1 MQNYI
6 VVGGIMKKTITQE
19 IELLEFLK
27 QNFHQS
33 STNKLRKMLSNGR
46 IKINSEIVHK
56 AKHKLQENDIFELL
70 DKPTQITTP
79 KSKIKVKNLSIDIIY
94 EDDYILVVEKPA
106 KLLSVATNK
115 LEDNTLHSK
124 CVDYLKQSD
133 AKAWAYIVHR
143 LDKET
148 SGIMLLA
155 KTKSGKEYLQEQ
167 FSNRSVYRTYHALVE
182 GKLSPKS
189 GTVEQYL
196 IEDKH
201 LNINP
206 TSKTNKHGKL
216 AITHWEALSNYE
228 SSTLVRL
235 MIETGR
241 RHQIRM
247 AMKSIGHPI
256 IGDTLHGAESN
267 PVSRICLH
275 ATSLEFLHPQSDE
288 PMRFEAKHNFA
299 KL

>member
-6 VVGGIMKKTITQE
+6 VVGGLMKKTITDE
-19 IELLEFLK
+19 IELLVLLK
-27 QNFHQS
+27 QIFPQS

-56 AKHKLQENDIFELL
+56 AKYKLQQNDTFELL
-70 DKPTQITTP
+70 DNPTQEQTTQ
-79 KSKIKVKNLSIDIIY
+79 SKIKVKNLSIDIIY

-106 KLLSVATNK
+106 KLLSVATDK
-115 LEDNTLHSK
+115 LEANTLHSK

-155 KTKSGKEYLQEQ
+155 KTKSSKEYLQEQ
-167 FSNRSVYRTYHALVE
+167 FSTRSVYRIYHALVE

-189 GTVEQYL
+189 GTIEQYL

-216 AITHWEALSNYE
+216 AITHWEVLSTHD
-228 SSTLVRL
+228 SSSLVRL

-256 IGDTLHGAESN
+256 VGDTLHGAQTN

-288 PMRFEAKHNFA
+288 PMRFEAKHNFG

>member
-70 DKPTQITTP
+70 DKPTQIQAP

-115 LEDNTLHSK
+115 LEGNTLHSK

-216 AITHWEALSNYE
+216 AITHWEVLSTHD
-228 SSTLVRL
+228 SASLVRL

-256 IGDTLHGAESN
+256 VGDTLHGAQTN

>member
-1 MQNYI
+1 
-6 VVGGIMKKTITQE
+6 MKKTITDE
-19 IELLEFLK
+19 IELLDLLK
-27 QNFHQS
+27 QIFPQS

-70 DKPTQITTP
+70 DNPTQTLTP
-79 KSKIKVKNLSIDIIY
+79 QSKIKVKNLSIDIIY
-94 EDDYILVVEKPA
+94 EDDYILIVEKPA
-106 KLLSVATNK
+106 KLLSVATDK
-115 LEDNTLHSK
+115 LESNTLHSK
-124 CVDYLKQSD
+124 CVDYLKQND

-167 FSNRSVYRTYHALVE
+167 FSTRSVYRIYHALVE
-182 GKLSPKS
+182 GELLPKS

-201 LNINP
+201 LNINL

-216 AITHWEALSNYE
+216 AITHWEVLSTHD

-256 IGDTLHGAESN
+256 VGDTLHGAQTN

-288 PMRFEAKHNFA
+288 PMRFEAKHNFG